1 MKRDKAVYIR
11 RRVVVVVVV
20 AALIGGGAWAAIR
33 DDPSSTTAEPG
44 DDESPDPGSDRFVPK
59 KAYLK
64 DACELPPEWVRY
76 IWRGWDP
83 SPARSHDLVLV
94 PPSNSYLGAPT
105 STPHSGPYDYLQEV
119 PFIWYGPGFIRSE
132 GRVDLGREVTSADIA
147 PTQAQLMRFDGW
159 PSERPGRPLTE
170 ILEDTDD
177 TPKLLVTISVDG
189 LGWNVLDRWPDS
201 WPYLKQL
208 MESDG
213 TNIDGA
219 VVGSSPSITPAV
231 HTNMSTGA
239 FPRDHGVT
247 AIAVR
252 RRNGDIVGGF
262 ALSADSQGEPS
273 EADPTIN
280 LRMETIADL
289 WDREHDNE
297 ARVGMVAGGNYVT
310 GFVGNGAALEGADKD
325 IAAFH
330 GKSEDGEHI
339 WATNPEFYSVPGYVN
354 TEVDGPEGDVEA
366 VDASD
371 GEVDGKWR
379 GHNIN
384 LDGSPA
390 LTPWQVRGAIELIDR
405 EGFGDDD
412 IADLFYLHL
421 KAPDAAGHLY
431 NMIAEEQAEVI
442 ESVDRG
448 IEELIGFLDNEMP
461 GEYVLV
467 LTADH
472 GQTPNDT
479 DAWPIK
485 RDEIYKDVG
494 ERFGGVIERTS
505 STTFFMD
512 KAEMTERGITVEK
525 VASFMSRYRIGDN
538 IPPGEE
544 VEGAEDRLEERLF
557 EAVFPGKAL
566 SKVVS
571 CTGALEG

>member
-1 MKRDKAVYIR
+1 
-11 RRVVVVVVV
+11 
-20 AALIGGGAWAAIR
+20 
-33 DDPSSTTAEPG
+33 
-44 DDESPDPGSDRFVPK
+44 
-59 KAYLK
+59 
-64 DACELPPEWVRY
+64 
-76 IWRGWDP
+76 
-83 SPARSHDLVLV
+83 
-94 PPSNSYLGAPT
+94 
-105 STPHSGPYDYLQEV
+105 
-119 PFIWYGPGFIRSE
+119 
-132 GRVDLGREVTSADIA
+132 
-147 PTQAQLMRFDGW
+147 
-159 PSERPGRPLTE
+159 
-170 ILEDTDD
+170 
-177 TPKLLVTISVDG
+177 VTISVDG
-189 LGWNVLDRWPDS
+189 LGWNVLERWPDS

-208 MESDG
+208 MESQG
-213 TNIDGA
+213 TNISDA

-262 ALSADSQGEPS
+262 ALSPDSRGEPS

-280 LRMETIADL
+280 LRMETLSDL

-297 ARVGMVAGGNYVT
+297 AQVAMIAGGNYVT
-310 GFVGNGAALEGADKD
+310 GFVGNGAALESADKD

-330 GKSEDGEHI
+330 GKNEAGDHI
-339 WATNPEFYSVPGYVN
+339 WATNPTFYSVPEYVN
-354 TEVDGPEGDVEA
+354 TEVDGPEGDMEA

-379 GHNIN
+379 GHFLN

-390 LTPWQVRGAIELIDR
+390 LTPWQVRSAIELIDR

-448 IEELIGFLDNEMP
+448 IEELIGYLDSEMP
-461 GEYVLV
+461 GEYVLT

-472 GQTPNDT
+472 GQTPTDT
-479 DAWPIK
+479 GAWAIT
-485 RDEIYKDVG
+485 RDEIYKDIG

-512 KAEMTERGITVEK
+512 KAEMKERGITVEK

-544 VEGAEDRLEERLF
+544 VEGAEDRLQERLF

-566 SKVVS
+566 PKIVS